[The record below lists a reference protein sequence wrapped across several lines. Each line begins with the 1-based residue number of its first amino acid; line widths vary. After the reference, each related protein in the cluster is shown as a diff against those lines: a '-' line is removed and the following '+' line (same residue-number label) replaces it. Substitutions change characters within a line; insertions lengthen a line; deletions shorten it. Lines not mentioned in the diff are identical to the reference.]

1 MLDSICFMS
10 TCSSFTLGVSVSCLY
25 LNMFL
30 SCAEVGVFV
39 VGSVFSRSALNTL
52 SYTLVPDNARSSLP
66 LKRLPASTTA
76 LSVASAGYDS
86 PGNKCCDFIF
96 MVKPYF
102 PLVRMNID
110 IQRRRIGR

>member
-10 TCSSFTLGVSVSCLY
+10 TCSSFALGVSVSCLY

-52 SYTLVPDNARSSLP
+52 SYTLAPDNARSSLP

-76 LSVASAGYDS
+76 LSVASADTIPREINAAISFSWSNRTSRLFG
-86 PGNKCCDFIF
+86 
-96 MVKPYF
+96 
-102 PLVRMNID
+102 
-110 IQRRRIGR
+110 

>member
-10 TCSSFTLGVSVSCLY
+10 TCSSFSLGFSVSCLY

-39 VGSVFSRSALNTL
+39 AGSVFSRSALNTL

-66 LKRLPASTTA
+66 LKRFPASTTA
-76 LSVASAGYDS
+76 HSGARADTIPREINAAISFSWSKLTYRLFG
-86 PGNKCCDFIF
+86 
-96 MVKPYF
+96 
-102 PLVRMNID
+102 
-110 IQRRRIGR
+110 